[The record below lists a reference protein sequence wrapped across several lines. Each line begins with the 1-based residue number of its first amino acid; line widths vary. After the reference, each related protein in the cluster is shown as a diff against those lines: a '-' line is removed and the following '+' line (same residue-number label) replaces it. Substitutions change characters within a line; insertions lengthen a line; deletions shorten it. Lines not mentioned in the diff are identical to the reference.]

1 MLEEVLESIH
11 NWFERDCL
19 IGELHI
25 VDGELVLPHQFLQD
39 GQYFRLVGSVF
50 NNGLHQWPDDTLADE
65 EFDGEVWALAVPA
78 AIVELANEID
88 AWRKQNPETAYT
100 SESFGGYS
108 YTKGTAADGMP
119 MRWQDV
125 FRRRLNQWRKLPC

>member
-1 MLEEVLESIH
+1 MLEELLGSIH
-11 NWFERDCL
+11 NWFERDRL

-50 NNGLHQWPDDTLADE
+50 NDGLHQWPDDTLADE

-78 AIVELANEID
+78 AVVELANEID
-88 AWRKQNPETAYT
+88 AWRKQNTETAYT

-125 FRRRLNQWRKLPC
+125 FRHRLNQWRKLPC

>member
-1 MLEEVLESIH
+1 MLEEVLGSIH
-11 NWFERDCL
+11 NWFEKDRL

-25 VDGELVLPHQFLQD
+25 VDGELALPHQFLQE

-50 NNGLHQWPDDTLADE
+50 NDGLHRWPDAALTDE
-65 EFDGEVWALAVPA
+65 EFDGEAWALAVPSA
-78 AIVELANEID
+78 VIELANEID
-88 AWRKQNPETAYT
+88 AWCEKNPESAYT

-108 YTKGTAADGMP
+108 YTKGSGADGMP

-125 FRRRLNQWRKLPC
+125 FRRRLNQWRKLP

>member
-1 MLEEVLESIH
+1 MLEEVLASIH
-11 NWFERDCL
+11 NWFEKDML
-19 IGELHI
+19 IGELTI
-25 VDGELVLPHQFLQD
+25 VDGELTLPHQFLQD

-50 NNGLHQWPDDTLADE
+50 SDGLHQWPDDTLTDE

-78 AIVELANEID
+78 AVIELANEID
-88 AWRKQNPETAYT
+88 AWRKKNPESAYT

-108 YTKGTAADGMP
+108 YTKGSGADGMP

-125 FRRRLNQWRKLPC
+125 FRRRLNQWRKLP